1 MSSTQSVIDYFTAG
15 DIAQDIHR
23 IETIYATNIFA
34 PSSRKHP
41 LVKSAFIEVMVCLRD
56 LMAKTEKYGTRIAF
70 ADDMVVTA
78 KIQDITELIAFVRN
92 ALCHIESANNF
103 AMPDQIKSSF
113 NIVYGKGTDDRAK
126 GIELVSEYTD
136 DTCFF
141 FGLHKIYLR
150 RHILRALEETKN
162 QLEPLL
168 KPYDAV
174 RDSWK
179 M

>member
-1 MSSTQSVIDYFTAG
+1 MAAIDFFTAG

-23 IETIYATNIFA
+23 IETIYATKIFA
-34 PSSRKHP
+34 PSNKEHP
-41 LVKSAFIEVMVCLRD
+41 LIKSAFIEVMVCLRD
-56 LMAKTEKYGTRIAF
+56 LMAKTKDYGTRITF
-70 ADDMVVTA
+70 TEDMVVTS
-78 KIQDITELIAFVRN
+78 KIKDITELVTFVRN

-103 AMPDQIKSSF
+103 AIPDQIKASF
-113 NIVYGKGTDDRAK
+113 DIVYGKGTDKRAD

-150 RHILRALEETKN
+150 RHILRAFEETKK

-174 RDSWK
+174 RDSWR

>member
-1 MSSTQSVIDYFTAG
+1 MVSIEYFTAA

-23 IETIYATNIFA
+23 IETVYGTNIFG
-34 PSSRKHP
+34 PSSAGHP

-56 LMAKTEKYGTRIAF
+56 LMAKTDIYADRITF
-70 ADDMVVTA
+70 TDDMVVTP
-78 KIQDITELIAFVRN
+78 KIRDITDLITFVRN
-92 ALCHIESANNF
+92 ALCHIESDNNF
-103 AMPDQIKSSF
+103 AIPDQIKASF
-113 NIVYGKGTDDRAK
+113 DITYGKGSDNRAH
-126 GIELVSEYTD
+126 GMELVSEYTD
-136 DTCFF
+136 DICFF

-150 RHILRALEETKN
+150 RHILRAFEETKK